1 MSSEKR
7 WKPLVFRWTAPKGFI
22 AVALFFAISLLI
34 EYLMVYFFTLSGL
47 TDKFL
52 FKFFTINISPLFHL
66 MPLGVIVVLVS
77 SWTYL
82 TKYIAV
88 VPRRIS
94 PTKKTPKPRRRRYPR
109 GIRKMRFKA
118 LRRFFGG
125 MGKRL
130 DRVDRA
136 IKAFFSRIGGA
147 ILRIRGVSYLQR
159 RLFFA
164 RAAVKSTV
172 TVPLVFL
179 VSVLTLYILAYPNMA
194 YNFAAGI
201 YEANPSLHGFVLK
214 TIEIGKAIA
223 QALSPIGWMGSA
235 IDNALRDAAPGFR
248 NNLEEFGAPITE
260 PLTKLDLVWIYALC
274 QNAAAWI
281 SAVVALAYGEYTS
294 RLYRIRKPR

>member
-1 MSSEKR
+1 MPSEKR
-7 WKPLVFRWTAPKGFI
+7 WKRLVFKWTAPKGFI
-22 AVALFFAISLLI
+22 AIALFFAIALLI
-34 EYLMVYFFTLSGL
+34 EYLVVYFFTLSGL

-88 VPRRIS
+88 VPRRVS
-94 PTKKTPKPRRRRYPR
+94 HAKKLEAKRRQYPR
-109 GIRKMRFKA
+109 ARKRRFKA

-125 MGKRL
+125 IGKRFG
-130 DRVDRA
+130 RVGRA
-136 IKAFFSRIGGA
+136 IKAFFRRIGGA
-147 ILRIRGVSYLQR
+147 ILRIRGVSYLQKQP
-159 RLFFA
+159 FFA

-172 TVPLVFL
+172 TVLSVFL
-179 VSVLTLYILAYPNMA
+179 VSVLTLYILAYPRLT
-194 YNFAAGI
+194 YDLAAGLYKAI
-201 YEANPSLHGFVLK
+201 PPFHGFVLK

-223 QALSPIGWMGSA
+223 QALSPIGWLASA
-235 IDNALRDAAPGFR
+235 IDNALRDVAPGFR
-248 NNLEEFGAPITE
+248 NSLGGFGAPITE
-260 PLTKLDLVWIYALC
+260 PLAKLDLVWMYTLC

-281 SAVVALAYGEYTS
+281 SAVVALAYGKYSS